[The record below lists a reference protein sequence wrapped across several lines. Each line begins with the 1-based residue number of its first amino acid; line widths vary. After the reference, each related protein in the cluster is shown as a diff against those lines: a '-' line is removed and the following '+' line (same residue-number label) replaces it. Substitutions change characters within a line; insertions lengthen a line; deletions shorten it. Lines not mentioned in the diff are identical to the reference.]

1 MSGRDWG
8 DVAFA
13 VFLLALV
20 AVLARPA
27 SLAPDFI
34 RASGDGLQ
42 AIVGF
47 AVSG

>member
-1 MSGRDWG
+1 VSRRDWG
-8 DVAFA
+8 DIASA

-27 SLAPDFI
+27 SLAPAFI
-34 RASGDGLQ
+34 RASGDGLS

>member
-1 MSGRDWG
+1 VSRRDWG

-13 VFLLALV
+13 VFLLALI
-20 AVLARPA
+20 AVLVRPA

-34 RASGDGLQ
+34 RASGEGLG
-42 AIVGF
+42 AIVSF

>member
-1 MSGRDWG
+1 VSKSDWG
-8 DVAFA
+8 DIAFA

-20 AVLARPA
+20 SVLVRPA

-34 RASGDGLQ
+34 RASGDGLT